1 MLLKYRGF
9 DSGGDFAPE
18 EAGNG
23 FDTLISP
30 VGLIT
35 GYPIVD
41 RRTRNAVLSGKGF
54 DWSALFP
61 TTKHIF
67 DLLWPIQVGKF
78 GRLIEKGGW
87 GAACCLRILVTE

>member
-1 MLLKYRGF
+1 MFLEYFGF
-9 DSGGDFAPE
+9 HRVGDFASDLPR
-18 EAGNG
+18 NG
-23 FDTLISP
+23 LDTLISP

-54 DWSALFP
+54 DWGALFP

-78 GRLIEKGGW
+78 GRLVEKGG
-87 GAACCLRILVTE
+87 